1 MMEWSPEQIKQ
12 VGISVS
18 AFCTDLA
25 DRRFRLHVIGDLG
38 ALSEVPIS
46 DLPSLPYQNIVLQQ
60 HNHVL

>member
-1 MMEWSPEQIKQ
+1 M
-12 VGISVS
+12 S

-25 DRRFRLHVIGDLG
+25 DRRFHLHVIGDLG

-46 DLPSLPYQNIVLQQ
+46 DLASLPYQNIVLQQ